1 MHSTSYIIRFVLI
14 MTTLAALV
22 LASLNTFLGPKHAM
36 NEKIYNKR
44 AVLAAVKDHLDGTT
58 LADMSDQDVE
68 SIFSNKIKQTV
79 INMSGEV
86 VEGQVAESIDLAKEK
101 KKPEADRL
109 LPLYLYTNDAGEAFY
124 IISIRG
130 NGLWDEIWGSIALEK
145 DLKTVAGA
153 SFDHKGETPGL
164 GAEIKD
170 NPSFP
175 DQFTGKTIIDENGN
189 YTSII
194 VKKGGASNPA
204 NEVDAISGATVTCNG
219 VTEMLYRGIQYYQ
232 PYFNKLDQKS

>member
-22 LASLNTFLGPKHAM
+22 LASLNTFLGPKHVM

-44 AVLAAVKDHLDGTT
+44 AVLAAVKDHLAGTD
-58 LADMSDQDVE
+58 LEDMTDKDVQ
-68 SIFSNKIKQTV
+68 SIFSSKIEQKV
-79 INMSGEV
+79 INMSGDI
-86 VEGQVAESIDLAKEK
+86 VEGQTAESIDLAKEK
-101 KKPEADRL
+101 KKPEDDRL
-109 LPLYLYTNDAGEAFY
+109 LPLYIYTNEAGETFY
-124 IISIRG
+124 IISVRG
-130 NGLWDEIWGSIALEK
+130 NGLWDEIWGSIALDK

-175 DQFTGKTIIDENGN
+175 DQFTGKQIIDQDGN

-194 VKKGGASNPA
+194 VRKGGAKNPT
-204 NEVDAISGATVTCNG
+204 NEVDAISGATVTSNG
-219 VTEMLYRGIQYYQ
+219 VSEMLYRGIQYYQ
-232 PYFNKLDQKS
+232 PYFNKLKQKS

>member
-22 LASLNTFLGPKHAM
+22 LASMNTFLGPKHAM

-44 AVLAAVKDHLDGTT
+44 AVLAAVKDHLDGTV
-58 LADMSDQDVE
+58 LADMTDQQVE
-68 SIFSNKIKQTV
+68 DIFKSKIKQEV
-79 INMSGEV
+79 LNMSGDV

-109 LPLYLYTNDAGEAFY
+109 LPLYVYTNEAGATFY
-124 IISIRG
+124 IVSIRG
-130 NGLWDEIWGSIALEK
+130 SGLWDEIWGSIALEK

-175 DQFTGKTIIDENGN
+175 DQFTGKKIVDDSGT
-189 YTSII
+189 YTSVI
-194 VKKGGASNPA
+194 VKKGGATNPT

-219 VTEMLYRGIQYYQ
+219 VTEMLFRGIKYYQ
-232 PYFNKLDQKS
+232 PYFSKLEQKS

>member
-44 AVLAAVKDHLDGTT
+44 AVLAAVKDQLDGKQIKDLT
-58 LADMSDQDVE
+58 DEDVE
-68 SIFSNKIKQTV
+68 TIFTTKIQQV
-79 INMSGEV
+79 ALSMSGDV
-86 VEGQVAESIDLAKEK
+86 VDGMTAEAIDLSRER
-101 KKPEADRL
+101 KKPESDRL
-109 LPLYLYTNDAGEAFY
+109 LPLYLYTNESGQIFY
-124 IISIRG
+124 ILSIRG
-130 NGLWDEIWGSIALEK
+130 KGLWDEIWGSVALK
-145 DLKTVAGA
+145 DDLKTVAGA

-175 DQFTGKTIIDENGN
+175 DQFIGKQITDDGGT
-189 YTSII
+189 YTSIV
-194 VKKGGASNPA
+194 VKKGGIRNPTY
-204 NEVDAISGATVTCNG
+204 EVDAISGATVTCNG
-219 VTEMLYRGIQYYQ
+219 VTEMLFRGIKYYQ
-232 PYFNKLDQKS
+232 PYFTKLEQKS